1 MSSSPTR
8 ACGINTPA
16 ERRAFLSAGILA
28 ALVFLMVGVGGYVR
42 LSGSGLSIPHWPL
55 INGSLLPP
63 SDQAGWELL
72 MDQYHKDVRG
82 LEIPKVPGQTELAQF
97 KTMFAI
103 EYSHRALASLI
114 GFVWLALAVVTW
126 RAGEVRGRIGAFV
139 WATGA
144 LIFMQA
150 LLGGLVVLK
159 RLPAEKVALHLG
171 VGFAIFALILWIML
185 RLAHPTEPGASRNV
199 LRKLAHASLALA
211 FIQVLFG
218 GLVAGSGAGYMLN
231 SWPRM
236 GDYWVPPGMWT
247 QEPAILNLLE
257 NRVTVQFIHRWLAAV
272 VVAAVLAMVM
282 RAMTLRVSNT
292 ARWALRA
299 VFTVVILQFILGVLT
314 LVMKVPVH
322 LGLTH
327 QMVGL
332 VLFGL
337 LTVIM
342 YESKHSL
349 VLAEEQQA
357 AAQPTPAEPARREPA
372 HA

>member
-1 MSSSPTR
+1 
-8 ACGINTPA
+8 
-16 ERRAFLSAGILA
+16 
-28 ALVFLMVGVGGYVR
+28 MVGVGGYVR

-63 SDQAGWELL
+63 SDEAGWELL
-72 MDQYHKDVRG
+72 MAQYHKDVQG

-97 KTMFAI
+97 KNMFAI

-114 GFVWLALAVVTW
+114 GFAWLWLAFVTW
-126 RAGEVRGRIGAFV
+126 RAREVRDRIGAMV
-139 WATGA
+139 WTTGG

-159 RLPAEKVALHLG
+159 RLPAEKVAMHLG
-171 VGFAIFALILWIML
+171 VGFAIFALILWTML
-185 RLAHPTEPGASRNV
+185 RLARPTEPGVSRNV
-199 LRKLAHASLALA
+199 LRKLAHVALALT
-211 FIQVLFG
+211 FIQILFG
-218 GLVAGSGAGYMLN
+218 GLVAGSGAGYMIN

-247 QEPAILNLLE
+247 QEPLLLNILE

-272 VVAAVLAMVM
+272 VVAAILAMVM
-282 RAMTLRVSNT
+282 RAMTLRVSNL
-292 ARWALRA
+292 ARWALRG
-299 VFTVVILQFILGVLT
+299 VFTVVILQFILGVMT

-337 LTVIM
+337 LTIIM

-349 VLAEEQQA
+349 VVAEEQQA
-357 AAQPTPAEPARREPA
+357 AGLPAQEQAKERTPA